1 MTVYPEAEV
10 RSAAERLIEHH
21 SKASEVTDW
30 TFFVDETYTE
40 DAEYICEYA
49 GVRPVT
55 AIGRK
60 QIKETHYGE
69 DMGGFED
76 WTFPYDGYA
85 VNGNRIITHW
95 WNRGPGKRPDG
106 SFYQTPGVSF
116 ITYAGNGMFSHQHD
130 FFDLAH
136 QMKLCDELEEAG
148 LLNARLKEVWVK
160 PKKAKLVEMLT
171 SNMD

>member
-1 MTVYPEAEV
+1 MTEYPEAEV

-85 VNGNRIITHW
+85 VNGNLAEQV
-95 WNRGPGKRPDG
+95 RPEPR
-106 SFYQTPGVSF
+106 QPAVLV
-116 ITYAGNGMFSHQHD
+116 
-130 FFDLAH
+130 LAVH
-136 QMKLCDELEEAG
+136 HPTALDPDAFLSA
-148 LLNARLKEVWVK
+148 
-160 PKKAKLVEMLT
+160 
-171 SNMD
+171 

>member
-1 MTVYPEAEV
+1 MTVYPEEEV
-10 RSAAERLIEHH
+10 RAAAERLIEHH

-40 DAEYICEYA
+40 DAVYLCEYA

-55 AIGRK
+55 AVGRK

-95 WNRGPGKRPDG
+95 WNAGRVNDLMAVFIKRPACL
-106 SFYQTPGVSF
+106 SLP
-116 ITYAGNGMFSHQHD
+116 M
-130 FFDLAH
+130 LATECSRTS
-136 QMKLCDELEEAG
+136 MTF
-148 LLNARLKEVWVK
+148 
-160 PKKAKLVEMLT
+160 LT
-171 SNMD
+171 SRIR

>member
-40 DAEYICEYA
+40 GAEYICEYA

-69 DMGGFED
+69 DMGGFE
-76 WTFPYDGYA
+76 TGPSRMTGYA

-95 WNRGPGKRPDG
+95 WNRDQEK
-106 SFYQTPGVSF
+106 
-116 ITYAGNGMFSHQHD
+116 I
-130 FFDLAH
+130 
-136 QMKLCDELEEAG
+136 
-148 LLNARLKEVWVK
+148 
-160 PKKAKLVEMLT
+160 
-171 SNMD
+171 

>member
-40 DAEYICEYA
+40 GAEYICEYA

-60 QIKETHYGE
+60 QIKKLIMVKIWEGLRT
-69 DMGGFED
+69 
-76 WTFPYDGYA
+76 
-85 VNGNRIITHW
+85 
-95 WNRGPGKRPDG
+95 GPSRM
-106 SFYQTPGVSF
+106 TV
-116 ITYAGNGMFSHQHD
+116 M
-130 FFDLAH
+130 
-136 QMKLCDELEEAG
+136 
-148 LLNARLKEVWVK
+148 R
-160 PKKAKLVEMLT
+160 
-171 SNMD
+171 